1 MPSLLSLLAER
12 VDGEKNGR
20 KRDRALLWDRALLSF
35 LSPSPI
41 LPFLLALVLLVGC
54 AEPESPSSAP
64 APSASLQTGAQVMAA
79 RGFDALDGQRV
90 GLIVN
95 HTARVDTAHLIDRID
110 RASNVEIGALF
121 GPEHGLRGTADA
133 GENVEDGVDDRTGAP
148 VYSLYGTNRQPT
160 AEQLDELDALVF
172 DIQDVGARFYT
183 YISTMGLA
191 MQAAAEN
198 DVPFIVLD
206 RPNPLGGDYVS
217 GFVREPEQE
226 SFVGQYPIPIAHGMT
241 VGELAQMIQGEAMLP
256 GLEALDLRVV
266 DLTGWERSMRWPAT
280 GRTWTPPS
288 PNLPTFETALVYPGA
303 CFFEATSASAGRG
316 TQQPFLQLAA
326 PWPET
331 AGQALADTLNARGL
345 PGVQFEAT
353 TFTPRSI
360 PNMASSPRLE
370 GTTLHGIRYRITDA
384 NAFQPVEAGVHV
396 LHAFY
401 QQAEARGDTLI
412 ARPDWLARLA
422 GTPRLEAM
430 LVDGAQPAAMIQAW
444 ADEVRAF
451 RTRRQPYLLY

>member
-1 MPSLLSLLAER
+1 MSLLPCPFLPARCLSLL
-12 VDGEKNGR
+12 
-20 KRDRALLWDRALLSF
+20 LT
-35 LSPSPI
+35 
-41 LPFLLALVLLVGC
+41 LVLWTGC
-54 AEPESPSSAP
+54 AEPEAP
-64 APSASLQTGAQVMAA
+64 APALQTGAATLAA
-79 RGFDALDGQRV
+79 DGFAALEGQRV

-110 RASNVEIGALF
+110 RAPTVEIGALF

-133 GENVEDGVDDRTGAP
+133 GEKVADGVDDRTGAP

-160 AEQLDELDALVF
+160 AEQLEGLDALVF

-198 DVPFIVLD
+198 DLPFIVLD

-217 GFVREPEQE
+217 GFVREPEQT
-226 SFVGQYPIPIAHGMT
+226 SFVGQYPIPIAHGLT
-241 VGELAQMIQGEAMLP
+241 VGELARMIQGEAMLP
-256 GLEALDLRVV
+256 GLETLDLRVV
-266 DLTGWERSMRWPAT
+266 ELTGWTRTMRWPAT
-280 GRTWTPPS
+280 EREWISPS

-326 PWPET
+326 PWPED
-331 AGQALADTLNARGL
+331 AGQLLANTLNARGL
-345 PGVQFEAT
+345 PGVQFEPV
-353 TFTPRSI
+353 TFTPQSI
-360 PNMASSPRLE
+360 PNMASAPRLE
-370 GTTLHGIRYRITDA
+370 NTTLHGVRYHITDVDT
-384 NAFQPVEAGVHV
+384 FRPVEAGVHV

-401 QQAEARGDTLI
+401 QQATARGDTLI
-412 ARPDWLARLA
+412 ARPDWQARLA
-422 GTPRLEAM
+422 GTPRLQSM
-430 LVDGAQPAAMIQAW
+430 LERGARPDAIIQAW
-444 ADEVRAF
+444 RDEVEAF